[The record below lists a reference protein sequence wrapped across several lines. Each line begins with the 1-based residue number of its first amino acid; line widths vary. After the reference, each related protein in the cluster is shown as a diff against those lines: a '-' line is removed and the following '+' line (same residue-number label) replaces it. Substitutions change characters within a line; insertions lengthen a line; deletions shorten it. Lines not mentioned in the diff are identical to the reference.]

1 MQGPALLFGVA
12 EKGINWRGG
21 ALGDVQQ
28 LEAAV
33 TGVTVPYSG
42 A

>member
-1 MQGPALLFGVA
+1 MVQGPALLFGVA
-12 EKGINWRGG
+12 DKGTNQREGAWRC
-21 ALGDVQQ
+21 
-28 LEAAV
+28 AAV